1 MTLLTFWFW
10 LINLGVS
17 EPEKDKISNENENG
31 KTPCPFPN
39 IINDGVCDAS
49 TNNLICDFD
58 GGDCCDSSTQG
69 SAYLL
74 FCEGCEC
81 LNSTTE
87 VFKINGIVFPK
98 LFGPSVS
105 KIVLVFEILFVI
117 TRAIYS
123 NRERSEQLL
132 KQNASSNYSWN
143 TLEKLW
149 FKLEKMGFRN
159 MQQKLKIINRSM

>member
-1 MTLLTFWFW
+1 MTNYYPTYQKQCLPLGTIS
-10 LINLGVS
+10 LGQAVHHLGVS
-17 EPEKDKISNENENG
+17 EPKKGKICNENENG

-39 IINDGVCDAS
+39 IVNDGVCDAS

-87 VFKINGIVFPK
+87 VK
-98 LFGPSVS
+98 
-105 KIVLVFEILFVI
+105 
-117 TRAIYS
+117 
-123 NRERSEQLL
+123 
-132 KQNASSNYSWN
+132 
-143 TLEKLW
+143 
-149 FKLEKMGFRN
+149 
-159 MQQKLKIINRSM
+159 

>member
-1 MTLLTFWFW
+1 MAFFEKMYFKRLVTLSTFWFW

-87 VFKINGIVFPK
+87 VK
-98 LFGPSVS
+98 
-105 KIVLVFEILFVI
+105 
-117 TRAIYS
+117 
-123 NRERSEQLL
+123 
-132 KQNASSNYSWN
+132 
-143 TLEKLW
+143 
-149 FKLEKMGFRN
+149 
-159 MQQKLKIINRSM
+159 